1 MKELYKNILDSVE
14 TDRTRN
20 IDKHKNSR
28 VLIIDGLNTFI
39 RCWSSI
45 PTMNDD
51 GDHVGGVTG
60 ALKSIG
66 YAIRQTQPTRVVVVF
81 DGKGGSQRRKKTFS
95 GYKAQRDKN
104 KLRVNRAYADLM
116 NDEDERESMKRQFV
130 WLNEM
135 LYALPLTTMIYDGV
149 EADDI
154 MAYITTNILKE
165 DEQAVIM
172 STDKDF
178 LQLVNDTTIVWSPT
192 KKKMYNTKLV
202 KEEYGIE
209 SKNLLLYRV
218 LDGDKSDNIPGVYG
232 CGIKTLVKRFPEITE
247 EKKLSVDDLF
257 QLCEEKI
264 EETKGKIK
272 IYKDI
277 VKSKRQILLNED
289 LMQLDD
295 VDISGQIKMKTL
307 DRFNEPI
314 HPLNKMDFMKI
325 LLKYKVIGNFG
336 DINDWLKT
344 TFGNLITD

>member
-1 MKELYKNILDSVE
+1 MRDLYKNILESVE
-14 TDRTRN
+14 KEHEGN
-20 IDKHKNSR
+20 VEKHKNSR

-45 PTMNDD
+45 PTMNDN

-60 ALKSIG
+60 VLKSIG

-81 DGKGGSQRRKKTFS
+81 DGKGGSTSRKKKF
-95 GYKAQRDKN
+95 GDYKAQRDSN
-104 KLRVNRAYADLM
+104 KLRVNRQYADMM

-135 LYALPLTTMIYDGV
+135 LNKLPITTMIYDGV

-165 DEQAVIM
+165 DEQAILM

-178 LQLVNDTTIVWSPT
+178 LQLVDEKTIVWSPT
-192 KKKMYNTKLV
+192 KKKIYNKKRV
-202 KEEYGIE
+202 KEEFGIE
-209 SKNLLLYRV
+209 SQNLLLYRV

-232 CGIKTLVKRFPEITE
+232 CGLKTVTKRFPELTE
-247 EKKLSVDDLF
+247 EKKLSVDDLL
-257 QLCEEKI
+257 QLAEQKNEES
-264 EETKGKIK
+264 KGKIK
-272 IYKDI
+272 LYKDI
-277 VKSKRQILLNED
+277 IESKRQILLNRE

-295 VDISGQIKMKTL
+295 VDISGVIKMNTL

-314 HPLNKMDFMKI
+314 KPLNKMDFMKV
-325 LLKYKVIGNFG
+325 LLKYKVINNFG
-336 DINDWLKT
+336 DINSWLNE
-344 TFGNLITD
+344 TFGYLIID